1 MVMGVMGRIGR
12 RGIVVLL
19 SGSVATGILS
29 GCWPQ
34 ATADPGRQT
43 TPTATP
49 SAPSATPVPP
59 TPTVSL
65 PWATPGGP
73 TPTPLPVALSN
84 EISEA
89 YLHFWAVRS
98 DAAYELNPEL
108 LPQVTAGDQL
118 VREQQEI
125 ERLRLQGQ
133 AAVTLVDHSFQPV
146 YVDQG
151 RAIVFDIY
159 RSRSYVVDASTRLA
173 PAPTPDAHRQVRIA
187 FELRRIDGIWKVTD
201 SERFDE

>member
-19 SGSVATGILS
+19 SGSVAAGILS

-84 EISEA
+84 EINDA
-89 YLHFWAVRS
+89 YVHYWR
-98 DAAYELNPEL
+98 
-108 LPQVTAGDQL
+108 
-118 VREQQEI
+118 VRERAFNELDEEI
-125 ERLRLQGQ
+125 LEKVSAGTELERDREEIARLRSQGR
-133 AAVTLVDHSFQPV
+133 AVVTLVDLRFQ
-146 YVDQG
+146 
-151 RAIVFDIY
+151 IVNAQTERVIIY
-159 RSRSYVVDASTRLA
+159 DEYSSRSYLIDTSTGL
-173 PAPTPDAHRQVRIA
+173 PPEPTPDSRRQVRML
-187 FELRRIDGIWKVTD
+187 FEMRKLDGTWKVTD
-201 SERFDE
+201 VARYE